1 MVDKTLLFG
10 RHNNGH
16 FKETYPD
23 SVPVIRDYDD
33 VYSFLVEDPESFK
46 IKDAIALH
54 LFGMALGK
62 MVKDEET
69 RIGHKLTND
78 QITDIID
85 YRIGAQPGQ
94 LLDNVLKDARKRTI
108 DHENISNGKINKM
121 SSNLTSKLLKI
132 ARDGLILGF
141 STLGCVLLILF
152 AIKTLDVYTQHDLW
166 QETLVFFHL
175 KNPSDALSADG
186 KVDSLKGVID
196 DLRQQVTD
204 LEESTAAISGSPLDA
219 KVDDLKTAIDALRQ
233 RIANPPRPPVTIKP
247 PKPSKQKGAQTVRPG
262 PKNHIPATG

>member
-23 SVPVIRDYDD
+23 NVPVIRDYDD

-54 LFGMALGK
+54 LFGIALSK

-85 YRIGAQPGQ
+85 YRIGAQSGQ
-94 LLDNVLKDARKRTI
+94 LKDARQ
-108 DHENISNGKINKM
+108 
-121 SSNLTSKLLKI
+121 I
-132 ARDGLILGF
+132 A
-141 STLGCVLLILF
+141 
-152 AIKTLDVYTQHDLW
+152 
-166 QETLVFFHL
+166 
-175 KNPSDALSADG
+175 ALPG
-186 KVDSLKGVID
+186 RVVE
-196 DLRQQVTD
+196 DLRQGADTTDRRSISYETISQV
-204 LEESTAAISGSPLDA
+204 
-219 KVDDLKTAIDALRQ
+219 KTNLLRVVRNGLIF
-233 RIANPPRPPVTIKP
+233 RIFYVGMCLTNIFC
-247 PKPSKQKGAQTVRPG
+247 SQ
-262 PKNHIPATG
+262 NI